1 MQQRNIKKHQSYYK
15 LVMGVL
21 FFPAFVFAQQPAKDS
36 LLTEAT
42 LPNVI
47 AYAINHQPAV
57 QQSLVDEQITENNIK
72 SKLADWYPQVNF
84 NYNLQ
89 HNFQVPTSIIGG
101 NPIRLGVNNTSALQF
116 TATQNIFN
124 RDVVIAL
131 QAKGDVRTQARQ
143 NTSST
148 KIEVAATVSKAFYDV
163 ISTQQQI
170 KLGEENIIRLG
181 KSLDNAY
188 QQYKAGLV
196 DKTDYKRATITLNNT
211 KAQKQN
217 NEALLKAKLENLKS
231 LIGYPVSASLHI
243 VYDSL
248 QMENEIF
255 LDTLQVADASKR
267 IEYQLLQ
274 TQKKLQQANVKYNK
288 WAYLPNVSANG
299 AYNANYLNNQ
309 FGKLY
314 SSNYPNSYA
323 ALTLSFPIFQ
333 GGKRKY
339 DTQAAEWEV
348 KKTDWSLIDL
358 QNKVNAQY
366 ADALAGYKSNL
377 TSYLTQKENVS
388 LAKEVYD
395 IINLQYQSGVK
406 TFIEVIVAETELR
419 ATQILYLNNLYQ
431 LLSSKID
438 VQQALGQIVY

>member
-1 MQQRNIKKHQSYYK
+1 
-15 LVMGVL
+15 
-21 FFPAFVFAQQPAKDS
+21 
-36 LLTEAT
+36 
-42 LPNVI
+42 
-47 AYAINHQPAV
+47 
-57 QQSLVDEQITENNIK
+57 
-72 SKLADWYPQVNF
+72 
-84 NYNLQ
+84 
-89 HNFQVPTSIIGG
+89 
-101 NPIRLGVNNTSALQF
+101 
-116 TATQNIFN
+116 
-124 RDVVIAL
+124 
-131 QAKGDVRTQARQ
+131 
-143 NTSST
+143 
-148 KIEVAATVSKAFYDV
+148 
-163 ISTQQQI
+163 
-170 KLGEENIIRLG
+170 
-181 KSLDNAY
+181 
-188 QQYKAGLV
+188 
-196 DKTDYKRATITLNNT
+196 
-211 KAQKQN
+211 
-217 NEALLKAKLENLKS
+217 
-231 LIGYPVSASLHI
+231 
-243 VYDSL
+243 
-248 QMENEIF
+248 
-255 LDTLQVADASKR
+255 
-267 IEYQLLQ
+267 
-274 TQKKLQQANVKYNK
+274 
-288 WAYLPNVSANG
+288 LPNVSANG

-339 DTQAAEWEV
+339 DTQAVEWEV

>member
-1 MQQRNIKKHQSYYK
+1 MQHRYSKKDQFFYK
-15 LVMGVL
+15 LTVGML
-21 FFPAFVFAQQPAKDS
+21 FFPAFLFAQQPAKDS
-36 LLTEAT
+36 LLKEAT

-47 AYAINHQPAV
+47 AYAISHQPVV
-57 QQSLVDEQITENNIK
+57 QQSLIDEKITESNIK
-72 SKLADWYPQVNF
+72 SKLADWYPQVHF

-89 HNFQVPTSIIGG
+89 RNFQVPTSIIGG
-101 NPIRLGVNNTSALQF
+101 NPIRLGVSNTSNLQF

-124 RDVVIAL
+124 RDAVLAL
-131 QAKGDVRTQARQ
+131 HSKDDVRTQSRQ
-143 NTSST
+143 STSAT
-148 KIEVAATVSKAFYDV
+148 KIEVAATVAKAFYDA
-163 ISTQQQI
+163 ISTEQQI
-170 KLGEENIIRLG
+170 KLAEENIVRLQ

-231 LIGYPVSASLHI
+231 LIGYPISASLDI

-274 TQKKLQQANVKYNK
+274 TQKKLQQAYVKYNK
-288 WAYLPNVSANG
+288 WAYLPDVSANG
-299 AYNANYLNNQ
+299 AYNANYLSNQ

-314 SSNYPNSYA
+314 SSNYPSSYA
-323 ALTLSFPIFQ
+323 SITLSFPIFQ

-348 KKTDWSLIDL
+348 KRTDWSIADL

-366 ADALAGYKSNL
+366 ANALAGYKSNL
-377 TSYLTQKENVS
+377 ISYLAQKENVN

-395 IINLQYQSGVK
+395 VINLQYQSGVK
-406 TFIEVIVAETELR
+406 TYIEVIVAETELR
-419 ATQILYLNNLYQ
+419 ASQILYYNNLYQ
-431 LLSSKID
+431 VLSSKID